1 MKRSVIL
8 SILLTLTTWSAL
20 SKEQYI
26 FTQISQK
33 DGLAATINDIFT
45 EDKGNVWISTP
56 SGLFSF
62 NGSVLENVSN
72 EFLDG
77 KRIMHTS
84 IDEGGN
90 HWILTNK
97 GLVRYF
103 HETDT
108 FELTELP
115 DGENL
120 VPFHSLCHD
129 KNGTC
134 FGSVGKIYRYD
145 LRDGKIRLLCEIKEN
160 PSFIC
165 RNMNLLDENTVM
177 CSSLGG
183 MILVDTRTGEIK
195 EAPYGHK
202 KEVAYSMVDSKGRIW
217 LALYNQGIKVFEKGG
232 RQIHE
237 FNTDNSELSSNIV
250 LCLTEKNSSVWAGT
264 DGGGINV
271 IDTEN
276 NTIKVLSHVPGN
288 SSSFPTHSIKSI
300 YTDSHGNI
308 WAGSIRDGLIRIS
321 RSGMMTYTDSHI
333 GTKSGLSNPTV
344 LSLYQD
350 PSSDLIWIGT
360 DGEGLNSFNSDSYEF
375 THYES
380 TLRSKVVSIASYS
393 DSELAISVYSDG
405 IWIFDRKTGKKR
417 PMFIDNE
424 LLNYQLKYAG
434 RGINV
439 QNENDGSLLIIGNTV
454 SRYDRQ
460 TGRCQ
465 EITRADGKKAS
476 GNYLVIGLSEDRLW
490 LHDESRIFSLRTG
503 DSNLEE
509 VKFVEGNTL
518 RCGSLGKD
526 GEIWFATDLGLDV
539 FDPESKEMTHI
550 RTSLFDAAN
559 SVVCD
564 GSSRIWVGTD
574 NHLFAYQTDS
584 RSFAMFG
591 ESDGAYLNEYLPK
604 PHLLAGNGDV
614 YMGGVLGLLRIDSEF
629 VTDNQEEPVIRLD
642 RLKVDGKDV
651 RTGKDGYHRLSRKDR
666 TLYISVAAYERDM
679 FREKMFRFGISGT
692 DDVIETSSSTLEL
705 QQMPVPGVYDITVS
719 CSKRNGRWTDPVR
732 IMTLDVPKPFHT
744 TWWFIMSCMLATAG
758 IFLSSVLSAL
768 RIKENRMQMAL
779 KEQEQKVYE
788 EKVGMLINI
797 SHELRTPLTLIMAP
811 LKRLINETDPADE
824 SFPILNRIYRQSR
837 RMKDLLNMVLDLRK
851 MEVGKSSLK
860 IESVRIND
868 WLTAAVEDMK
878 NEGKEVGISIR
889 METDSR
895 LEMVEL
901 DRQKCDTVVTNILM
915 NAIKHSTAGDTITIR
930 TELTDEGMARV
941 RISDQGPGLVDID
954 ESRMF
959 TMFYQSDQEQYGSG
973 IGLSYSKIL
982 VELHGGHIHA
992 ENNPDRGASF
1002 WWEIP
1007 VISPEEKDGKIPS
1020 KAYLNE
1026 ILGLDTA
1033 TEEPE
1038 TDPVSVSTSEMSLML
1053 VDDNQDLLYF
1063 LKEALCSDFADIILM
1078 TSGNKAYS
1086 AICAGTVPD
1095 MIISDIHMPDGD
1107 GFKLCK
1113 DIKSNDKFSHIPVV
1127 LLTARSEGQSQ
1138 GSSYRLGAD
1147 GFIEKPFEIDTLM
1160 DLIRSIFR
1168 RKAEIRKKYLDSGN
1182 AAGKYGSNDEGF
1194 IIRFNKVVEENL
1206 GNPDFDQQILCREL
1220 GMSRAALYNKIKTVT
1235 GTGSKEYI
1243 TRIRI
1248 ERAKALIEKGGL
1260 SLTEISEMT
1269 GFSAPGYF
1277 STAFKNYT
1285 GMTPSQ
1291 YRQGLRKQ

>member
-1 MKRSVIL
+1 
-8 SILLTLTTWSAL
+8 
-20 SKEQYI
+20 
-26 FTQISQK
+26 
-33 DGLAATINDIFT
+33 
-45 EDKGNVWISTP
+45 
-56 SGLFSF
+56 
-62 NGSVLENVSN
+62 
-72 EFLDG
+72 
-77 KRIMHTS
+77 
-84 IDEGGN
+84 
-90 HWILTNK
+90 
-97 GLVRYF
+97 
-103 HETDT
+103 
-108 FELTELP
+108 
-115 DGENL
+115 
-120 VPFHSLCHD
+120 
-129 KNGTC
+129 
-134 FGSVGKIYRYD
+134 
-145 LRDGKIRLLCEIKEN
+145 
-160 PSFIC
+160 
-165 RNMNLLDENTVM
+165 
-177 CSSLGG
+177 
-183 MILVDTRTGEIK
+183 
-195 EAPYGHK
+195 
-202 KEVAYSMVDSKGRIW
+202 
-217 LALYNQGIKVFEKGG
+217 
-232 RQIHE
+232 
-237 FNTDNSELSSNIV
+237 
-250 LCLTEKNSSVWAGT
+250 
-264 DGGGINV
+264 
-271 IDTEN
+271 
-276 NTIKVLSHVPGN
+276 
-288 SSSFPTHSIKSI
+288 
-300 YTDSHGNI
+300 
-308 WAGSIRDGLIRIS
+308 
-321 RSGMMTYTDSHI
+321 
-333 GTKSGLSNPTV
+333 
-344 LSLYQD
+344 
-350 PSSDLIWIGT
+350 
-360 DGEGLNSFNSDSYEF
+360 
-375 THYES
+375 
-380 TLRSKVVSIASYS
+380 
-393 DSELAISVYSDG
+393 
-405 IWIFDRKTGKKR
+405 
-417 PMFIDNE
+417 
-424 LLNYQLKYAG
+424 
-434 RGINV
+434 
-439 QNENDGSLLIIGNTV
+439 
-454 SRYDRQ
+454 
-460 TGRCQ
+460 
-465 EITRADGKKAS
+465 
-476 GNYLVIGLSEDRLW
+476 
-490 LHDESRIFSLRTG
+490 
-503 DSNLEE
+503 
-509 VKFVEGNTL
+509 
-518 RCGSLGKD
+518 
-526 GEIWFATDLGLDV
+526 
-539 FDPESKEMTHI
+539 
-550 RTSLFDAAN
+550 
-559 SVVCD
+559 
-564 GSSRIWVGTD
+564 
-574 NHLFAYQTDS
+574 
-584 RSFAMFG
+584 
-591 ESDGAYLNEYLPK
+591 
-604 PHLLAGNGDV
+604 
-614 YMGGVLGLLRIDSEF
+614 
-629 VTDNQEEPVIRLD
+629 
-642 RLKVDGKDV
+642 
-651 RTGKDGYHRLSRKDR
+651 
-666 TLYISVAAYERDM
+666 
-679 FREKMFRFGISGT
+679 
-692 DDVIETSSSTLEL
+692 
-705 QQMPVPGVYDITVS
+705 
-719 CSKRNGRWTDPVR
+719 
-732 IMTLDVPKPFHT
+732 
-744 TWWFIMSCMLATAG
+744 
-758 IFLSSVLSAL
+758 
-768 RIKENRMQMAL
+768 
-779 KEQEQKVYE
+779 
-788 EKVGMLINI
+788 
-797 SHELRTPLTLIMAP
+797 
-811 LKRLINETDPADE
+811 
-824 SFPILNRIYRQSR
+824 
-837 RMKDLLNMVLDLRK
+837 MKDLLNMVLDLRK

-878 NEGKEVGISIR
+878 NEGKEVGINIR

-992 ENNPDRGASF
+992 ENNHDRGASF

-1220 GMSRAALYNKIKTVT
+1220 GMSRAALYNRIKTVT